1 MTKLIHWNGVDIP
14 DELRSLPA
22 GTYVIESA
30 EDALSADEER
40 GLVEAMEA
48 IRNGRGV
55 DHASARDVLVGRLPK

>member
-30 EDALSADEER
+30 DDTLSEDEER
-40 GLVEAMEA
+40 GIIEALEA
-48 IRNGRGV
+48 VRTGRGV
-55 DHASARDVLVGRLPK
+55 THASARDALLGCLAK